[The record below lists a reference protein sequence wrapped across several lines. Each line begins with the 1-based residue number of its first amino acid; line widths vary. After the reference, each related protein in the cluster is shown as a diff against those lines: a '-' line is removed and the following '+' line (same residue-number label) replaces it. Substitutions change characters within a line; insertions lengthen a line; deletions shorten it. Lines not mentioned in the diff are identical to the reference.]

1 MSSVDDEPRAIAGI
15 LEGCLNPVLNTN
27 GRNREDVQLGSFN
40 EEGFFRQSNRIPTL
54 LAPLVEEKSK
64 GAYTVRPA
72 SSAIADNGTVF
83 NGESYFVRCASD
95 TPEGE
100 VTHPTADMVLFVI
113 NGHTKRLFVN
123 VPMQSQDR
131 IDAEI
136 VRREEAR
143 IAYSEA
149 EDAKAEEAHI
159 RREAI
164 KAEHE
169 QLVAAIDWHV
179 QESGNKEASL
189 KWLRMNSGRPYHSN
203 GVGLVDLLD
212 LCHIL
217 GISLA
222 MLVITAPASA
232 EATH

>member
-15 LEGCLNPVLNTN
+15 LEGCLNPVLNSN
-27 GRNREDVQLGSFN
+27 GRDREDVQLGSFN
-40 EEGFFRQSNRIPTL
+40 EEGFFHQSNRIHTL
-54 LAPLVEEKSK
+54 LAPLVEEKSG

-83 NGESYFVRCASD
+83 NSESYFVRCASD

-100 VTHPTADMVLFVI
+100 VTHPTSDMVLFVI

-123 VPMQSQDR
+123 VPVQPQDR

-143 IAYSEA
+143 IAYIE
-149 EDAKAEEAHI
+149 AEEAKAQVARI
-159 RREAI
+159 RREVT
-164 KAEHE
+164 KAEHD

-179 QESGNKEASL
+179 QESDNKEASL
-189 KWLRMNSGRPYHSN
+189 KWLRMNSGHPHYSN
-203 GVGLVDLLD
+203 GVGLLDLLD
-212 LCHIL
+212 LCHML
-217 GISLA
+217 GVSLA
-222 MLVITAPASA
+222 MLVITSPATA